1 MRGVGP
7 MGRSRGVGQ
16 PGPNAAGVSYRRKA
30 KDSGGVTV
38 GLLMVTEYDRRVA
51 TVYTAVRVRWG
62 WGCQTRNGST
72 HDYIVDRE
80 QRLHTQSECSPGVQ
94 STTPSHVPY
103 RTVRRGPGCSDQCVQ
118 KPNKRD
124 REKSTFKFAGHAHYN
139 NVHCRA
145 RGRTSNIQ
153 FGASWYGTAN
163 PSQFASG
170 RSHSTPLTALRVS

>member
-1 MRGVGP
+1 M
-7 MGRSRGVGQ
+7 
-16 PGPNAAGVSYRRKA
+16 
-30 KDSGGVTV
+30 
-38 GLLMVTEYDRRVA
+38 
-51 TVYTAVRVRWG
+51 RWG

-124 REKSTFKFAGHAHYN
+124 REESTFKFAGHAHYN

-170 RSHSTPLTALRVS
+170 RSHSTPLTALRVIVRVRVCQKGTALVPLDIVTLVIDGEVSLWRCMEI